1 MTKIIS
7 NVISKGGVGKTTIVV
22 NTAYAL
28 GILGKRVLLVD
39 ADPQRNMT
47 NSYNMGKIV
56 QEEYKDKNLY
66 QLLIAQG
73 DSRDYAINTP
83 YPNIDIICA
92 DSNLM
97 VIESSIDFER
107 ENKNIFK
114 NIFEDIQNSGIYDY
128 ILIDT
133 NPNMNAMNMAILRC
147 IDYNLI
153 PMEPGAFG
161 IEGLALFFNLFNVIK
176 TDEKRMKDKNQKDL
190 LGIVL
195 NKVDMR
201 ENIAKDTKKILTDA
215 FPELLLDTR
224 IKVDSNI
231 KNSQWHSVPLKVYK
245 SNSRAVADFEH
256 LAKELISIV
265 K

>member
-1 MTKIIS
+1 
-7 NVISKGGVGKTTIVV
+7 
-22 NTAYAL
+22 
-28 GILGKRVLLVD
+28 
-39 ADPQRNMT
+39 
-47 NSYNMGKIV
+47 
-56 QEEYKDKNLY
+56 
-66 QLLIAQG
+66 
-73 DSRDYAINTP
+73 
-83 YPNIDIICA
+83 
-92 DSNLM
+92 
-97 VIESSIDFER
+97 
-107 ENKNIFK
+107 
-114 NIFEDIQNSGIYDY
+114 
-128 ILIDT
+128 
-133 NPNMNAMNMAILRC
+133 
-147 IDYNLI
+147 
-153 PMEPGAFG
+153 
-161 IEGLALFFNLFNVIK
+161 
-176 TDEKRMKDKNQKDL
+176 MKDKNQKDL